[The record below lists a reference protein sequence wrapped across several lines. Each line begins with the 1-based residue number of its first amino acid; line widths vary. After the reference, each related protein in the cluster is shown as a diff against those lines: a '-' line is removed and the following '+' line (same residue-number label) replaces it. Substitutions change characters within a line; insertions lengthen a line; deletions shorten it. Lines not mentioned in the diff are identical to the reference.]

1 MVLSRLAAVRRLLGL
16 ALAVLPVAPAGAAE
30 VAIGLRTEPS
40 AIDPQ
45 FAILGANQQI
55 SEQIF
60 DTLVMRDDKL
70 HLAPGLAVSWRLVD
84 DTTWEFKLRDDVVFH
99 DGSKFSAEDA
109 VFTIARA
116 PAVPNSPASYAPA
129 VSHIAEAVA
138 VDPATL
144 RIRTKWPYP
153 TLPLDLTGLYVISK
167 RVAEHATTDDFNKGT
182 AAIGTGAYRFVEWLP
197 GQRLVLERNER
208 YWGPKPAIERPVFRV
223 LPSDPS
229 RVAALLAGDVV
240 LIEAVL
246 PADLAQLKKNP
257 SIAVWNAASTRLIY
271 LHMDTARGTT
281 PFALDK
287 AGNALDK
294 NPLQD
299 HRVRLALSKAIN
311 RQAIV
316 ERILE
321 GSASVAGQMVPE
333 GLVGWNPEIKPER
346 YDPEGAKKLL
356 AEAGY
361 PDGFRLTLH
370 GPNNRYVGDEKVAL
384 AIAQMW
390 ARIGVDLHAR
400 NEAGILDLPYRFRLG
415 DRRFGGRHAQRAG
428 NLRRIGRYRR
438 QQPRPLFQRGIRRP
452 AHPSRPHPQPFGSRE
467 APAGCRCR
475 GLQRHRHHSDPFPG
489 EQLGDA
495 QGLPLSRADG
505 RVDDRHRPDAGI
517 GSRADHAVTVLSA
530 SLGGD
535 SLNAS
540 EEAN

>member
-144 RIRTKWPYP
+144 RIRTKRPYP

-299 HRVRLALSKAIN
+299 HRVRLALWKAIN

-333 GLVGWNPEIKPER
+333 GLVGWNPEIEPER

-361 PDGFRLTLH
+361 RDGFRLTLH

-390 ARIGVDLHAR
+390 ARIGVETRVETMPSNVFFTRATKQEFSIFLIGFGSATGDSADGMRNVLATYDASGGTGANNRGRYSNAEFDGLLTQADHTLNPSDREKLLQDAAAVAFSDIAIIPIHFQANNWATRKGFRYHAR
-400 NEAGILDLPYRFRLG
+400 MDESTTATDLTP
-415 DRRFGGRHAQRAG
+415 
-428 NLRRIGRYRR
+428 
-438 QQPRPLFQRGIRRP
+438 
-452 AHPSRPHPQPFGSRE
+452 E
-467 APAGCRCR
+467 
-475 GLQRHRHHSDPFPG
+475 
-489 EQLGDA
+489 
-495 QGLPLSRADG
+495 
-505 RVDDRHRPDAGI
+505 
-517 GSRADHAVTVLSA
+517 
-530 SLGGD
+530 
-535 SLNAS
+535 
-540 EEAN
+540 